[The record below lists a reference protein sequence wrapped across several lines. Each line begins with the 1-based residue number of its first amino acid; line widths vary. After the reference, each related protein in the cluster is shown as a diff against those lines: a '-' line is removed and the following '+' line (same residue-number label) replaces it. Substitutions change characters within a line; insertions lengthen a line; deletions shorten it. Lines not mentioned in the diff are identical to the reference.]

1 MKIYIRE
8 MNESDPTL
16 IEEAFRLQSWNKP
29 ASQYEGYLQESHEG
43 KRVNLV
49 AEYKGEFGGYVTIV
63 WDSGYPPFREGGI
76 PEIVDFNV
84 LIKFRRLGIG
94 TVLMDEAEN
103 RIAARSAVA
112 GLGVCLH
119 SDYGAAQVLYAKRG
133 YVPDGRGLYWKG
145 RYLKYGDQVTVD
157 DDLVIYLIKRLKE

>member
-1 MKIYIRE
+1 MKKYIRE

-16 IEEAFRLQSWNKP
+16 IEEAFRLQGWHKP

-84 LIKFRRLGIG
+84 LIKFRRLSIG
-94 TVLMDEAEN
+94 TALMDEAES